1 MGDLG
6 PVLRGYQDG
15 GEADGLVGPLE
26 APTRP
31 PSALDTEGEGGVA
44 ALALQV
50 HTWGRVHLI
59 IIWFL
64 TD

>member
-6 PVLRGYQDG
+6 PVCRGHEDG

-26 APTRP
+26 APTWP
-31 PSALDTEGEGGVA
+31 PPALDTEGEGGVA

-59 IIWFL
+59 II
-64 TD
+64 